1 MWVLRLSQTIFHA
14 CPCEGGGRRRWR
26 RGEQRLEERHEIRF
40 GAGVPDRATDLASG
54 DVERADQGFRA
65 MPDILELPPFDV
77 SRLHRQV
84 LGGTFQRLDAG
95 HLVDR
100 DGLHALLGGSGGRL
114 IHRAEPATGHL
125 TRWVHFVSK
134 SGSGLGVSQ

>member
-1 MWVLRLSQTIFHA
+1 
-14 CPCEGGGRRRWR
+14 
-26 RGEQRLEERHEIRF
+26 
-40 GAGVPDRATDLASG
+40 
-54 DVERADQGFRA
+54 
-65 MPDILELPPFDV
+65 MPDVLELPPFDV

-114 IHRAEPATGHL
+114 IHRAEPATGRL